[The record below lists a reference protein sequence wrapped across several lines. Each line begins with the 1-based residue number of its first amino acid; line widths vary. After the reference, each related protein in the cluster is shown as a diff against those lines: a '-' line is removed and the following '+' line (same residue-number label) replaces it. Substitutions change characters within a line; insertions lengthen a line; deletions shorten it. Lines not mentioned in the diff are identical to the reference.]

1 MRSHTCI
8 PAGDVQ
14 ARTRDAL
21 TELHV
26 YALVLDDERERIE
39 DRIAE
44 LRRTHGQVDELRE
57 LRRRRTEIG
66 AQLALL
72 SRTIGALRSV
82 VDPSGQN
89 L

>member
-1 MRSHTCI
+1 
-8 PAGDVQ
+8 
-14 ARTRDAL
+14 
-21 TELHV
+21 V

>member
-1 MRSHTCI
+1 M
-8 PAGDVQ
+8 
-14 ARTRDAL
+14 
-21 TELHV
+21 